1 MKEIP
6 IESEI
11 SIKNNLNY
19 KDNYLKNENLKKE
32 IGYIQFF
39 IYMNYIILF
48 ILSISF
54 YYGSL
59 GGCHEAEYYCL
70 SDEDSLHYLYSK
82 AIECVISSL
91 LTNIL
96 FLFVFHKILK
106 YYFFIPVILIYL
118 FFFSYFK
125 GYDLENHSSYN
136 TLVFIIVFILSF
148 LLSEYIIYLI
158 KLIIRKEKRKITII
172 LILTI
177 LPFII
182 FIFKGITNCKNWDRG
197 FDNIKIKN
205 SKKKDACYIKT
216 PKFCTIP
223 TFNNIFDLSR
233 LTLRTCKNKAN
244 TNNPLKYFLPDKK
257 FYPNQTI
264 VYPNTINFPFYPNS
278 SVGVY
283 HYQVLNKIKDIKEI
297 DLKNDNSEIKVEF
310 KNNKGKVII
319 EIKKNETLIK
329 EREKLSKEN
338 NVKYKNILFIYID
351 AISRNHFMRKLPK
364 TTKLIS
370 KYYHTK
376 IEKEKE
382 KEKKTKNP
390 KNSFFNPPP
399 KYTSFQFLK
408 YSNFR
413 AATQNNVMPMFYGK
427 PMKTG
432 SGDSILKY
440 LKSKGYIT
448 SGAMNSCHREIF
460 DLQHYS
466 DSSINFESFDHENF
480 ALFCDPNYA
489 APNYPFSY
497 LKGIYSSFRKCLY
510 EKDTVEYVF
519 EYTKK
524 FWESYINQR
533 KYSRILFQ
541 DAHEGTMEVVKF
553 LDKHLYN
560 FLIEFFE
567 KFYNEDTIIFFTS
580 DHGENMVSIHSFL
593 FGDDYF
599 FEKSLGVFFLILP
612 YQKYQNKGKEIENL
626 INNEQIFLTP
636 YDIHDTVID
645 IINSNNFSQRG
656 NSVFNY
662 INSKERF
669 CQKYTDDYDDMKR
682 FCTCINY

>member
-1 MKEIP
+1 MKHIP
-6 IESEI
+6 IESES
-11 SIKNNLNY
+11 SIQNIVNY
-19 KDNYLKNENLKKE
+19 KENYLNNENLKNQ
-32 IGYIQFF
+32 IGYIKFLL
-39 IYMNYIILF
+39 YMNYIIIL

-54 YYGSL
+54 YLGSL
-59 GGCHEAEYYCL
+59 GGCHDAEYYCL
-70 SDEDSLHYLYSK
+70 SDEDSLNYLYSK
-82 AIECVISSL
+82 AFECVISSL

-96 FLFVFHKILK
+96 FLFVIHKMLK